1 MKEKSMLE
9 QIMEEAN
16 RNPILTEE
24 DLKNVMTQEDIDR
37 TVDEFTAFCL
47 WFESHFERGI
57 NPTKEQEEEK
67 VKEIENWS
75 DEQLKAYIAKLYD
88 KSRSEDYDSLI
99 KPFQTKYLFHTQNL
113 RGTASIAIFDLKKLH
128 KLTSKNAVLKG
139 RVTLNNE
146 PLRGSIIIDFEKDL
160 VQYNYKGKYPHYT
173 LTIDPSVRDLWNELV
188 LILKANKN
196 L

>member
-1 MKEKSMLE
+1 MINRNIKLSKDELRNL
-9 QIMEEAN
+9 IEEATN
-16 RNPILTEE
+16 KTPTS
-24 DLKNVMTQEDIDR
+24 
-37 TVDEFTAFCL
+37 AP
-47 WFESHFERGI
+47 SHYTRENNERH
-57 NPTKEQEEEK
+57 
-67 VKEIENWS
+67 
-75 DEQLKAYIAKLYD
+75 LL
-88 KSRSEDYDSLI
+88 RRYDSI
-99 KPFQTKYLFHTQNL
+99 IIPFKTEYLFHTQNL

-139 RVTLNNE
+139 RVTFNNE